1 MNYNN
6 SKIIKLLVKKVKCMQ
21 KNGPLDKEKIKF
33 KKK

>member
-6 SKIIKLLVKKVKCMQ
+6 SKIIKLLVKKAKCMH
-21 KNGPLDKEKIKF
+21 KNGLLDKVKIKF